1 MGLVAF
7 FALRDASIAAG
18 LTIFVRL
25 ATHFSALRVAPIAL
39 LALVM
44 FLAVAVHGTAGDED
58 TSSKK
63 NFKIRFHN
71 VIFLF
76 TSNRSNVRLFFDKD
90 FFWMMKVNPNFDI
103 AII

>member
-1 MGLVAF
+1 LTYVGVAFWRAVLCQAVACSAMGLVAF

-25 ATHFSALRVAPIAL
+25 AAHFSAFRVAPSAL

-44 FLAVAVHGTAGDED
+44 ELIVAVYGTAGDED
-58 TSSKK
+58 ASSKK

-76 TSNRSNVRLFFDKD
+76 
-90 FFWMMKVNPNFDI
+90 I
-103 AII
+103 H

>member
-1 MGLVAF
+1 MGF
-7 FALRDASIAAG
+7 GTFSALRDASIAAG

-25 ATHFSALRVAPIAL
+25 AAHFSAFRVAPSAL

-44 FLAVAVHGTAGDED
+44 ELIVAVYGTAGDED
-58 TSSKK
+58 ASSKK

-76 TSNRSNVRLFFDKD
+76 
-90 FFWMMKVNPNFDI
+90 I
-103 AII
+103 H